1 MNIYFEYDN
10 FNTARGATHVSTT
23 CAMLTL
29 NIHIHPLLITYLP
42 RVPSHPQEG
51 SFPPSENLSNH
62 TREIFRHL
70 PLFLSIWWG
79 GIFPFCIHFLS
90 PCQILLFFSSFSPIY
105 PSFAFVLSLFSARSP
120 LILLFL
126 SKCLMFPS
134 TSPSLN
140 VLWTSFKYFLLLPT
154 RRLSRCL

>member
-1 MNIYFEYDN
+1 MCQRLAQCSRSIFIFTPYSSLTFPV
-10 FNTARGATHVSTT
+10 FPRTLRRGAFPRQKTFQITHGKYSATF
-23 CAMLTL
+23 
-29 NIHIHPLLITYLP
+29 
-42 RVPSHPQEG
+42 PS
-51 SFPPSENLSNH
+51 SF
-62 TREIFRHL
+62 
-70 PLFLSIWWG
+70 LFG
-79 GIFPFCIHFLS
+79 GEEFFPFAYTFFS